1 MNTKN
6 LKTAVTL
13 GATAAAALL
22 LFVRSAVGLDG
33 FVGYAAVLGIAGLVA
48 MEYGISW
55 KKLFGR

>member
-6 LKTAVTL
+6 VKTAVTL
-13 GATAAAALL
+13 GAPAAAALL
-22 LFVRSAVGLDG
+22 LFLRYSIGLDG

-55 KKLFGR
+55 KKPFGR